1 MKSKGSKTEEH
12 LAKHEVASLLRALAD
27 AVENDDHESLT
38 RFGIDLQASKKIKID
53 LKEEGL
59 HLSLR
64 LKIKPGDKEEAPVS
78 RETTVPRQTNKNL
91 VPAFK
96 NLKKRMKM
104 DFAVIVASLKGD
116 TLPLAATVHSF
127 LADAE
132 LMLSY
137 RGNGDEYYD
146 VFLRDCH
153 ALREAFREA
162 DTKSCQDA
170 IAAISARMRECH
182 KLYK

>member
-1 MKSKGSKTEEH
+1 MKTKEIIIEEH
-12 LAKHEVASLLRALAD
+12 LAKHEVAVLLRALAD
-27 AVENDDHESLT
+27 AVENGNYESLAG
-38 RFGIDLQASKKIKID
+38 FGIDIHDTKKIKIG

-64 LKIKPGDKEEAPVS
+64 LKLKPGTAGESPVS
-78 RETTVPRQTNKNL
+78 RETTAPKETNKNL

-104 DFAVIVASLKGD
+104 DFAVIVASLKGN
-116 TLPLAATVHSF
+116 TLPLAATVYSF

-132 LMLSY
+132 LMVSY

-153 ALREAFREA
+153 ALRESFTEA
-162 DTKSCQDA
+162 DTKACQDA
-170 IAAISARMRECH
+170 LAAISARMRECH